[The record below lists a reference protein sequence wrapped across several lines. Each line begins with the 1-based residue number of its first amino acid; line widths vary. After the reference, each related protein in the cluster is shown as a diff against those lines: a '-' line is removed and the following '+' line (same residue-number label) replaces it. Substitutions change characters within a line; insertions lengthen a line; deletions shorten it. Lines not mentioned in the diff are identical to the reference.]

1 MPVVWMKES
10 KHRDEEICLWPR
22 GVEEL
27 PVLTNANNY
36 LAIRVSMD
44 SRRNAALTGSYC
56 SDDTPR
62 TSLTFAALTTG
73 FQHRGTQAPR
83 GGRLL

>member
-44 SRRNAALTGSYC
+44 RRRNAAQILDLT
-56 SDDTPR
+56 
-62 TSLTFAALTTG
+62 ALMIP
-73 FQHRGTQAPR
+73 QEP
-83 GGRLL
+83 L

>member
-27 PVLTNANNY
+27 PVLINANNY

-44 SRRNAALTGSYC
+44 SRRNVAQILDLAALMILQE
-56 SDDTPR
+56 P
-62 TSLTFAALTTG
+62 L
-73 FQHRGTQAPR
+73 
-83 GGRLL
+83 

>member
-36 LAIRVSMD
+36 LAIRVSID
-44 SRRNAALTGSYC
+44 SRRNVAQILDLTALMILQE
-56 SDDTPR
+56 P
-62 TSLTFAALTTG
+62 L
-73 FQHRGTQAPR
+73 
-83 GGRLL
+83 